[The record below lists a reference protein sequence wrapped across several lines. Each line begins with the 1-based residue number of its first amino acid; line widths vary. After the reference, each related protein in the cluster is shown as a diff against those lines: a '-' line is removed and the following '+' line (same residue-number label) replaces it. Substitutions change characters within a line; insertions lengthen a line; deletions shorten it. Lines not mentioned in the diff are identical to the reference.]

1 MKSDRSIA
9 DVLEKLEAQAA
20 FHEER
25 EAFHTGREEHHREQ
39 RSEHAARLEDI
50 RRRLEAFRAAAA
62 EALDVA
68 EEPPVQAAA
77 RQEADL
83 GSASRPRLGRMVE
96 LILAAKGARERF
108 GPVTLGEELNQHFS
122 NRLRVPVDAGQVSV
136 VLRRLCRMGRIHQ
149 VRRGRPHWEA
159 LYVREAPEERT

>member
-96 LILAAKGARERF
+96 LI
-108 GPVTLGEELNQHFS
+108 PVTLGEELNQHFS